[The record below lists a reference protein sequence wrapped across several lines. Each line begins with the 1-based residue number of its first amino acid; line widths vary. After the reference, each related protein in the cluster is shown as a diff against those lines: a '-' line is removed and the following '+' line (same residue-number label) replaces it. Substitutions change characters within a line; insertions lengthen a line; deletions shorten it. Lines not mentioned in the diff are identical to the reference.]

1 MNAKS
6 MILGLAPWFVFA
18 WAAERLGADHVTL
31 AAIAACALALAVTIY
46 EAVRT
51 GGGWMS
57 GIRNEVPAATRY
69 QSTPG
74 FSCRINLGCA

>member
-46 EAVRT
+46 
-51 GGGWMS
+51 
-57 GIRNEVPAATRY
+57 
-69 QSTPG
+69 
-74 FSCRINLGCA
+74 